1 MRGPLLPSGS
11 DLGRRLHDYGPGL
24 VAAVAFA
31 GADIFTKLAL
41 AAGTDVLT
49 IATVRSLLGVGLTAA
64 WIALGRAPVPLTA
77 TERGVASAVGVLY
90 AGIIFCVFKAI
101 ELLTV
106 PMAILTYFSYPLV
119 TGIAGALLG
128 VEKLGWRGLAAAAVA
143 FAGLALTIGA
153 NPGDVSLAG
162 IAYALAAAACRVA
175 VLLVSRVWLLRADA
189 RLSTWYSGLVTTA
202 LFCVASL
209 VLQHFV
215 PPVGPVGWL
224 WVVLIGVTTT
234 TGVAVLFVSTT
245 RIGPFLTALTMNLEP
260 LLATVLSALF
270 LGELF
275 TPVQALG
282 AAVMIASLF
291 AFQLR
296 R

>member
-1 MRGPLLPSGS
+1 MRGAVNSSGS
-11 DLGRRLHDYGPGL
+11 TIGRRLYDYGPGL

-49 IATVRSLLGVGLTAA
+49 IATVRSLIGVGLTAA

-77 TERGVASAVGVLY
+77 TERGVAAAVGVLY

-162 IAYALAAAACRVA
+162 IAYALAGAACRVA

-215 PPVGPVGWL
+215 PPAGLVGWL
-224 WVVLIGVTTT
+224 WVLLIGITTT
-234 TGVAVLFVSTT
+234 TGVALLFVSTT

-282 AAVMIASLF
+282 AMVMIASLF